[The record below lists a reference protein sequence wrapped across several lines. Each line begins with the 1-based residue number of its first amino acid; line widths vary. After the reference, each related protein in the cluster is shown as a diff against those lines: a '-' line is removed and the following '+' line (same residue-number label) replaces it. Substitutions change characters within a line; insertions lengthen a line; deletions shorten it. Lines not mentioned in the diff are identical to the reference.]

1 MKKKLLRLGFV
12 ALSVLV
18 LTACQVG
25 TKEYLSVSFKGYDG
39 YGTATVSLDR
49 EELIAKL
56 YGKDATDEEQDA
68 VHDGVSVSVD
78 GSEALSNGDKVKV
91 TVDVDKESAVA
102 SKIKSETYTYDVSGL
117 TETTEIS
124 SQDLVKKLAVTY
136 TGISGQADYPE
147 ISIDSTILYPIGENG
162 DDILKPSA
170 SNSTPISNGD
180 MIAFS
185 VEKAELAMNTGYV
198 LTDDKEISLEV
209 SGLDKIP
216 DTVSEIKNL
225 ADLLAIAQEQA
236 EKDFAEENLT
246 SQYSLKRHHIFYRHD
261 YQETKGWKNSYYGD
275 LAIVYEYVNAK
286 EDSFVKTSTDF
297 YVYNFS
303 KLIIDKD
310 GIVTLEAPSELD
322 KDKMVKLSAQSDHFY
337 RDSIDDVYASLT
349 NLEYRD
355 VTTEVESAV
364 NRW

>member
-1 MKKKLLRLGFV
+1 
-12 ALSVLV
+12 
-18 LTACQVG
+18 
-25 TKEYLSVSFKGYDG
+25 
-39 YGTATVSLDR
+39 
-49 EELIAKL
+49 
-56 YGKDATDEEQDA
+56 
-68 VHDGVSVSVD
+68 
-78 GSEALSNGDKVKV
+78 
-91 TVDVDKESAVA
+91 
-102 SKIKSETYTYDVSGL
+102 
-117 TETTEIS
+117 
-124 SQDLVKKLAVTY
+124 
-136 TGISGQADYPE
+136 
-147 ISIDSTILYPIGENG
+147 
-162 DDILKPSA
+162 
-170 SNSTPISNGD
+170 

-216 DTVSEIKNL
+216 DAVSEIKNL

-236 EKDFAEENLT
+236 EKDFAEKNLT

-355 VTTEVESAV
+355 VTTEAESAV
-364 NRW
+364 NR